1 MKRIILT
8 TGLLA
13 ALTVASYAQS
23 PANVKKAV
31 RFRHAVKSQEVVVD
45 RAQQVELQELGNAT
59 TNSLE
64 HQSNAAQLKE
74 LGSRYADGW
83 GENAAQLK
91 ELGSRYADGWGE

>member
-64 HQSNAAQLKE
+64 HQSNAQLKE

-83 GENAAQLK
+83 GENTNAAQLK
-91 ELGSRYADGWGE
+91 ELGSR

>member
-45 RAQQVELQELGNAT
+45 RAQQVELQKQDNAIS
-59 TNSLE
+59 NSLQ
-64 HQSNAAQLKE
+64 HQSNVQLKE